1 MSNGQSSGR
10 IVDLTSLRRLAPSV
24 LASLALGLVSSGLL
38 TLFGMIA
45 SVDYSPRPNDR
56 VESIALDK
64 ELSAVWRGTR
74 SAFCDECVLRFCPYD
89 LERCSDIVCRDYSN
103 YIDMSEVSS
112 FKAAP
117 CPMPREWLRTVGWWR
132 GPYSE
137 YEIRVV
143 GWPLRAAAFVNA
155 SYTYEM
161 EGFSGDLERAGLPL
175 EHGFRDLYPL
185 DCLGKHVLIMAPRFF
200 RLELVS
206 GNILLHAGVWFIV
219 LAGLKWGF
227 VSLIRASRRSRGLC
241 SHCGYPKQRDVSGCL
256 PCSECGKR

>member
-1 MSNGQSSGR
+1 M
-10 IVDLTSLRRLAPSV
+10 
-24 LASLALGLVSSGLL
+24 
-38 TLFGMIA
+38 FGMIA
-45 SVDYSPRPNDR
+45 SVDYSPRPNDG

-64 ELSAVWRGTR
+64 ELSAVWRSTR
-74 SAFCDECVLRFCPYD
+74 STFCDECVLRFCPYD
-89 LERCSDIVCRDYSN
+89 LERCSDIAGGDYGN

-112 FKAAP
+112 FKVAP

-155 SYTYEM
+155 SYTDEM
-161 EGFSGDLERAGLPL
+161 EGFGGNLERVGLPL

-185 DCLGKHVLIMAPRFF
+185 DCLGKRVLITAPRFF

-219 LAGLKWGF
+219 LVGFKWGF

-241 SHCGYPKQRDVSGCL
+241 SYCGYSKQGGVSSCL